1 MTGLFDNIHAG
12 LDQQG
17 AIDILSKEVGILESE
32 SDYYMAISHLINF
45 PGPKTSQ
52 ALLAFLDKCS
62 ADVPVGLAQ
71 RKAVEV
77 LARLGVAEATSKIAS
92 FLSSSDVYMVENAAW
107 ALARLNCQ
115 DPEVHKHMINLL
127 DDARQNQRVLIQSL
141 SKNLFQKVILSI

>member
-1 MTGLFDNIHAG
+1 MLAWINREQLISC
-12 LDQQG
+12 LKK
-17 AIDILSKEVGILESE
+17 LVILESE

-107 ALARLNCQ
+107 ALSHLNCQ
-115 DPEVHKHMINLL
+115 DPEVHQHMI
-127 DDARQNQRVLIQSL
+127 RFVG
-141 SKNLFQKVILSI
+141 